1 LDRAL
6 VNWTDAPADRL
17 FSSKVRIS
25 MRTHLYRG
33 VLALVVALVFS
44 APAFAQGIVKGKVV
58 DDKNQPVADA
68 KVTIAGT
75 ARNAET
81 KTNNKGE
88 YVQVG
93 LQSGSY
99 TVTVTKDKVG
109 TAAQKINV
117 TQGTPAEANFTL
129 SPQSQGGLSAD
140 QKLVQEAAGSAIEAL
155 RAGRD
160 DEAIAKLNDVIV
172 KLPTC
177 SDCYYNLGLAYTHKQ
192 QWPEAEA
199 ALKKAIEMKPTNP
212 DPYNGLA
219 NVYNAQKK
227 FDDALAMNQKASEL
241 SATTGGAGGGGNAES
256 IYNNGVV
263 LFNAGKYADAKAQ
276 FDAATKADPTNA
288 NAFYQLGMTSLNL
301 GQIPE
306 AIAALQAFLKVAP
319 PTHPKVAEVQ
329 ASLPALQQML
339 PK

>member
-1 LDRAL
+1 
-6 VNWTDAPADRL
+6 
-17 FSSKVRIS
+17 

-58 DDKNQPVADA
+58 DEKNQPVADA
-68 KVTIAGT
+68 KVTIAGS

-93 LQSGSY
+93 LQSGAY
-99 TVTVTKDKVG
+99 TITVTKDKLIATSRV
-109 TAAQKINV
+109 NV
-117 TQGTPAEANFTL
+117 TQGTPAEANMTL
-129 SPQSQGGLSAD
+129 VPAATAGMTQE
-140 QKLVQEAAGSAIEAL
+140 QKDVQAAAGAAIEAL

-172 KLPTC
+172 KLPNC
-177 SDCYYNLGLAYTHKQ
+177 SDCYYNLGLAHTHKQ
-192 QWPEAEA
+192 EWPAAEA
-199 ALKKAIEMKPTNP
+199 ALQKSIELKPTNP

-227 FDDALAMNQKASEL
+227 FDEALAMNQKASEL

-256 IYNNGVV
+256 IYNQGVV
-263 LFNAGKYADAKAQ
+263 LFNAGKYAEAKVQ
-276 FDAATKADPTNA
+276 FDLATKADPNNA

-306 AIAALQAFLKVAP
+306 AVAALQTFVKIAP
-319 PTHPKVAEVQ
+319 PNDPKVSQVNT
-329 ASLPALQQML
+329 SLPALQQML

>member
-1 LDRAL
+1 
-6 VNWTDAPADRL
+6 
-17 FSSKVRIS
+17 

-33 VLALVVALVFS
+33 VLALVAALVFS

-68 KVTIAGT
+68 KVSISGP

-93 LQSGSY
+93 LQSGAY
-99 TVTVTKDKVG
+99 TITVAKDKVG
-109 TAAQKINV
+109 TASQKITV
-117 TQGTPAEANFTL
+117 SQGTPAEANFTIGAAAGL
-129 SPQSQGGLSAD
+129 SPE

-160 DEAIAKLNDVIV
+160 DEAITKLNDVIV

-177 SDCYYNLGLAYTHKQ
+177 SDCYYNLGIAYTHKQ
-192 QWPEAEA
+192 QWAEAEA
-199 ALKKAIEMKPTNP
+199 ALKKSIEIKPTNP

-227 FDDALAMNQKASEL
+227 FDEALAMNAKATEL
-241 SATTGGAGGGGNAES
+241 AGTTGGAGGGSAES

-263 LFNAGKYADAKAQ
+263 LFNSGKYADAKVQ
-276 FDAATKADPTNA
+276 FEAATKADPNNA
-288 NAFYQLGMTSLNL
+288 NAYYQLGMTSLNL
-301 GQIPE
+301 GQIPD
-306 AIAALQAFLKVAP
+306 AVNALQTFLKLAP
-319 PTHPKVAEVQ
+319 TDPKAAQVQ
-329 ASLPALQQML
+329 GTMPALQQML

>member
-1 LDRAL
+1 
-6 VNWTDAPADRL
+6 
-17 FSSKVRIS
+17 

-58 DDKNQPVADA
+58 DEKNQPVADA
-68 KVTIAGT
+68 KVTIAGP

-88 YVQVG
+88 FVQVG
-93 LQSGSY
+93 LQSGAY
-99 TVTVTKDKVG
+99 TVTVTKDKLIA
-109 TAAQKINV
+109 TQKVNV
-117 TQGTPAEANFTL
+117 TQGTPAEANMTL
-129 SPQSQGGLSAD
+129 QPQATAGMTEE
-140 QKLVQEAAGSAIEAL
+140 QKQVQAAAGAAIEAL

-160 DEAIAKLNDVIV
+160 DEAIQKLNDVIV
-172 KLPTC
+172 KLPSC

-192 QWPEAEA
+192 DWPAAEA
-199 ALKKAIEMKPTNP
+199 ALQKSIELKPTNP

-227 FDDALAMNQKASEL
+227 FDQALAMNQKASEL
-241 SATTGGAGGGGNAES
+241 AATTGGAGGGNAES
-256 IYNNGVV
+256 IYNQGVV
-263 LFNAGKYADAKAQ
+263 LFNAGKYAEAKVQ
-276 FDAATKADPTNA
+276 FDAATKADPNNA

-301 GQIPE
+301 GQIPD
-306 AIAALQAFLKVAP
+306 AVAALDTFVKLAP
-319 PTHPKVAEVQ
+319 NDPKAAQVQ
-329 ASLPALQQML
+329 GSLPALRQML

>member
-1 LDRAL
+1 
-6 VNWTDAPADRL
+6 
-17 FSSKVRIS
+17 

-58 DDKNQPVADA
+58 DEKNQPVADA
-68 KVTIAGT
+68 KVTIAGS

-93 LQSGSY
+93 LQSGAY
-99 TVTVTKDKVG
+99 TITVTKDKLIATSRV
-109 TAAQKINV
+109 NV
-117 TQGTPAEANFTL
+117 TQGTPAEANMTL
-129 SPQSQGGLSAD
+129 VPAATAGMTQE
-140 QKLVQEAAGSAIEAL
+140 QKDVQAAAGAAIEAL

-172 KLPTC
+172 KLPNC

-192 QWPEAEA
+192 EWPAAEA
-199 ALKKAIEMKPTNP
+199 ALQKSIELKPTNP

-227 FDDALAMNQKASEL
+227 FDEALAMNQKASEL

-256 IYNNGVV
+256 IYNQGVV
-263 LFNAGKYADAKAQ
+263 LFNAGKYAEAKVQ
-276 FDAATKADPTNA
+276 FDLATKADPNNA

-306 AIAALQAFLKVAP
+306 AVAALQTFVKIAP
-319 PTHPKVAEVQ
+319 PNDPKVSQVNT
-329 ASLPALQQML
+329 SLPALQQML

>member
-1 LDRAL
+1 
-6 VNWTDAPADRL
+6 
-17 FSSKVRIS
+17 
-25 MRTHLYRG
+25 MRSHLYRG

-58 DDKNQPVADA
+58 DEKGQPVTDA
-68 KVTIAGT
+68 KVTIAGP

-93 LQSGSY
+93 LQSGRY
-99 TVTVTKDKVG
+99 TVTVTKDKLVA
-109 TAAQKINV
+109 TQQVNV
-117 TQGTPAEANFTL
+117 TQGTPAEANMTLVPQAAAGL
-129 SPQSQGGLSAD
+129 SPEQRA
-140 QKLVQEAAGSAIEAL
+140 VQEAAASAIDAL

-160 DEAIAKLNDVIV
+160 DEAITKLNDVV
-172 KLPTC
+172 TKLPTC
-177 SDCYYNLGLAYTHKQ
+177 SDCYYNLGIAYTHKQ

-199 ALKKAIEMKPTNP
+199 ALKKSIELKPTNP

-241 SATTGGAGGGGNAES
+241 AGSTAGAGGAGSAEAV
-256 IYNNGVV
+256 YNQGVV
-263 LFNAGKYADAKAQ
+263 LFNAGKYAEAKTQ
-276 FDAATKADPTNA
+276 FENASKADPNNA
-288 NAFYQLGMTSLNL
+288 NAFYQLGMTNLNL

-306 AIAALQAFLKVAP
+306 AVSALETFLKLAP
-319 PTHPKVAEVQ
+319 SDPKAAQVQ
-329 ASLPALQQML
+329 QSLPALQQMI
-339 PK
+339 KK

>member
-1 LDRAL
+1 
-6 VNWTDAPADRL
+6 
-17 FSSKVRIS
+17 

-33 VLALVVALVFS
+33 VLALVAALVFS

-58 DDKNQPVADA
+58 DEKNQPVADA
-68 KVTIAGT
+68 KVSITGP

-88 YVQVG
+88 FVQVG
-93 LQSGSY
+93 LQSGPY
-99 TVTVTKDKVG
+99 TITVTKDKVG
-109 TAAQKINV
+109 TASAKVNV
-117 TQGTPAEANFTL
+117 SQGTPSEQNFTL
-129 SPQSQGGLSAD
+129 SPQSQGGLSAE
-140 QKLVQEAAGSAIEAL
+140 QKVVQEAAGSAIEAL

-160 DEAIAKLNDVIV
+160 DEAIQKLNDVIV

-199 ALKKAIEMKPTNP
+199 ALKKSIELKPTNP

-219 NVYNAQKK
+219 NVY
-227 FDDALAMNQKASEL
+227 SEL
-241 SATTGGAGGGGNAES
+241 SATTGGTGGGNAES
-256 IYNNGVV
+256 IYNQGVV
-263 LFNAGKYADAKAQ
+263 LFNAGKYADAKVQ
-276 FDAATKADPTNA
+276 FEAATKADPNNA

-301 GQIPE
+301 GQIPD
-306 AIAALQAFLKVAP
+306 AVGALQTFVKLAP
-319 PTHPKVAEVQ
+319 NDPKAAQVQ
-329 ASLPALQQML
+329 SSLPALQQML

>member
-1 LDRAL
+1 
-6 VNWTDAPADRL
+6 
-17 FSSKVRIS
+17 
-25 MRTHLYRG
+25 MRTHLSRG
-33 VLALVVALVFS
+33 ALALVVALVFS

-58 DDKNQPVADA
+58 DGSNQPVADA
-68 KVTIAGT
+68 KVTISGA

-93 LQSGSY
+93 LQSGPY

-109 TAAQKINV
+109 TSTTKV
-117 TQGTPAEANFTL
+117 TVSQGTPAEANFTL
-129 SPQSQGGLSAD
+129 SPTAGMSPE
-140 QKLVQEAAGSAIEAL
+140 QKAVQEAAASAIESL

-160 DEAIAKLNDVIV
+160 DEAILKLNDVIG
-172 KLPTC
+172 KLPNC
-177 SDCYYNLGLAYTHKQ
+177 SDCYYNLGIAYTHKQ
-192 QWPEAEA
+192 QWPEAET
-199 ALKKAIEMKPTNP
+199 ALKKSIELKPTSP

-227 FDDALAMNQKASEL
+227 FDDALAMNAKATEL
-241 SATTGGAGGGGNAES
+241 AGTTGGTGGGGAEAM
-256 IYNNGVV
+256 YNQGVV
-263 LFNAGKYADAKAQ
+263 LFNAGKYADAKVQ
-276 FDAATKADPTNA
+276 FDSATKADPNNA

-306 AIAALQAFLKVAP
+306 AVAALEAFLKLAP
-319 PTHPKVAEVQ
+319 MDPKAAQVQ
-329 ASLPALQQML
+329 GSLPALKQML

>member
-1 LDRAL
+1 
-6 VNWTDAPADRL
+6 
-17 FSSKVRIS
+17 
-25 MRTHLYRG
+25 MRSHLYRG

-68 KVTIAGT
+68 KVVIAGP

-93 LQSGSY
+93 LQSGAY
-99 TVTVTKDKVG
+99 TVTVTKDKLV
-109 TAAQKINV
+109 ASAKVNV
-117 TQGTPAEANFTL
+117 TQGTPAEANMTL
-129 SPQSQGGLSAD
+129 QPAATAGMSPE
-140 QKLVQEAAGSAIEAL
+140 QKAVQEAAASAIDAL

-160 DEAIAKLNDVIV
+160 DEAITKLNDVV
-172 KLPTC
+172 GKLPTC

-199 ALKKAIEMKPTNP
+199 ALKKSIELKPTNP

-219 NVYNAQKK
+219 NVYNAQKR
-227 FDDALAMNQKASEL
+227 FDEALAMNQKASEL
-241 SATTGGAGGGGNAES
+241 SASTAGAGGGGNAES
-256 IYNNGVV
+256 IYNQGVV
-263 LFNAGKYADAKAQ
+263 LFNAGKYADAKVQ
-276 FDAATKADPTNA
+276 FEAATKADPTNA
-288 NAFYQLGMTSLNL
+288 NAFYQLGMASLNL
-301 GQIPE
+301 GQIPD
-306 AIAALQAFLKVAP
+306 AVAALETFMKLAP
-319 PTHPKVAEVQ
+319 TDPKAAQVQ
-329 ASLPALQQML
+329 SSLPALQQML

>member
-1 LDRAL
+1 
-6 VNWTDAPADRL
+6 
-17 FSSKVRIS
+17 

-58 DDKNQPVADA
+58 DEKNQPVADA
-68 KVTIAGT
+68 KVVIAGP

-93 LQSGSY
+93 LQSGAY
-99 TVTVTKDKVG
+99 TVTVTKDKLVA
-109 TAAQKINV
+109 TQRVNV
-117 TQGTPAEANFTL
+117 TQGTPAEANMTLVPAATAGL
-129 SPQSQGGLSAD
+129 SPE
-140 QKLVQEAAGSAIEAL
+140 QKEMQAAATAAIEAL

-160 DEAIAKLNDVIV
+160 DEAIQKLNDVIV
-172 KLPTC
+172 KLPNC

-192 QWPEAEA
+192 NWDAAEA
-199 ALKKAIEMKPTNP
+199 ALKKSIELKPTNP

-241 SATTGGAGGGGNAES
+241 ASSIGGTGGGNAES
-256 IYNNGVV
+256 IYNQGVV
-263 LFNAGKYADAKAQ
+263 LFNAGKYADAKVQ
-276 FDAATKADPTNA
+276 FDAATKADPNNA

-301 GQIPE
+301 GQIPD
-306 AIAALQAFLKVAP
+306 AVAALQTFVKLAP
-319 PTHPKVAEVQ
+319 TDPKAAQVQ
-329 ASLPALQQML
+329 SSLPALQQML

>member
-1 LDRAL
+1 
-6 VNWTDAPADRL
+6 
-17 FSSKVRIS
+17 
-25 MRTHLYRG
+25 MRSHLYRG
-33 VLALVVALVFS
+33 VLALLVALVFS

-58 DDKNQPVADA
+58 DEKNQPVADA
-68 KVTIAGT
+68 KVVIAGP

-93 LQSGSY
+93 LQSGAY
-99 TVTVTKDKVG
+99 TVTATKDKLIA
-109 TAAQKINV
+109 TAKVNV
-117 TQGTPAEANFTL
+117 SQGTPAEANMTL
-129 SPQSQGGLSAD
+129 VPAATAGMSPE
-140 QKLVQEAAGSAIEAL
+140 QKAIQEAAASAIDAL

-160 DEAIAKLNDVIV
+160 DEAITKLNDVV
-172 KLPTC
+172 GKLPTC

-192 QWPEAEA
+192 QWPEAET
-199 ALKKAIEMKPTNP
+199 ALKKSIELKPTNP

-241 SATTGGAGGGGNAES
+241 SASTAGAGGGGNAES
-256 IYNNGVV
+256 IYNQGVV
-263 LFNAGKYADAKAQ
+263 LFNAGKYADAKVQ
-276 FDAATKADPTNA
+276 FESATKADPNNA

-301 GQIPE
+301 GQIPD
-306 AIAALQAFLKVAP
+306 AVAALETFMKLAP
-319 PTHPKVAEVQ
+319 TDPKAAQVQ
-329 ASLPALQQML
+329 GSLPALRQML

>member
-1 LDRAL
+1 
-6 VNWTDAPADRL
+6 
-17 FSSKVRIS
+17 

-33 VLALVVALVFS
+33 VVALAVALVFS

-68 KVTIAGT
+68 KVTIQGP

-88 YVQVG
+88 FVQVG
-93 LQSGSY
+93 LQSGAY

-109 TAAQKINV
+109 QAAQKV
-117 TQGTPAEANFTL
+117 TVSQGTPAEANFTL
-129 SPQSQGGLSAD
+129 TPTSGMSPE
-140 QKLVQEAAGSAIEAL
+140 QKAVQEAAGAAIEAL

-160 DEAIAKLNDVIV
+160 DEAITKLNDVV
-172 KLPTC
+172 GKLPTC

-192 QWPEAEA
+192 QYPEAEA
-199 ALKKAIEMKPTNP
+199 ALKKAIELKPTNP

-227 FDDALAMNQKASEL
+227 FDDALAMNQKATEL
-241 SATTGGAGGGGNAES
+241 AGSTAGAGGAGGAEAT
-256 IYNNGVV
+256 YNQGVV
-263 LFNAGKYADAKAQ
+263 LFNAGKYADAATQ
-276 FDAATKADPTNA
+276 FEAATKADPTNA
-288 NAFYQLGMTSLNL
+288 NAFYQLGMTNLNL
-301 GQIPE
+301 GKIPE
-306 AIAALQAFLKVAP
+306 AVSALETFIKLAPNDPKAAQVNG
-319 PTHPKVAEVQ
+319 
-329 ASLPALQQML
+329 SLPALKQML